1 MKDYDEAMNS
11 YIRSKQFIRL
21 SPNSKRIYMNGI
33 DTLQPYLTGLLLKEI
48 TRPRVIAIRDD
59 LFDSPG
65 KCRVGMSVL
74 NNILKFSYDRGWV
87 ENNVAARLGDMPPYK
102 EIDRWEESEIDR
114 FCSTAPAHIK
124 DAMMLALYTGQR
136 RSDLIKMEWSDY
148 RDGMIHVKQRKTDA
162 ELWIP
167 VHPKLKNHLE
177 KMAQRPK
184 SKHAWAQNRML
195 LNMYGQPWD
204 GESLRAAFK
213 RHSAKIGLRGK
224 MLHGVRKTTASILGE
239 IGCTALQ
246 IMSITGHQ
254 SMKEVQRYTAG
265 AEKRTMAQ
273 EAMYK
278 WEHWVGKE

>member
-11 YIRSKQFIRL
+11 YIRSRQFQQL

-33 DTLQPYLTGLLLKEI
+33 DTLAPYLTGALLQDI
-48 TRPRVIAIRDD
+48 NRPMVIGIRDK
-59 LFDSPG
+59 LYDSPG
-65 KCRVGMSVL
+65 KCRVAMSVL

-87 ENNVAARLGDMPPYK
+87 QQNVAARLGDMPPYK

-136 RSDLIKMEWSDY
+136 RSDLIRMEWSDY

-162 ELWIP
+162 ELFIP
-167 VHPKLKNHLE
+167 VHPKLKLHLE
-177 KMAQRPK
+177 RMAQRPRGK
-184 SKHAWAQNRML
+184 YAWAQNRML
-195 LNMYGQPWD
+195 LNMYGHPWD

-213 RHSAKIGLRGK
+213 RHSAKIGLQGK

-254 SMKEVQRYTAG
+254 SMKEVQRYTQG
-265 AEKRTMAQ
+265 AEQKKMAM
-273 EAMYK
+273 EAMGK
-278 WEHWVGKE
+278 WL